1 MFWGSTVKKLWK
13 DLPFLWIVL
22 GIVISCASYYGYH
35 LLLQA
40 NDHAQQI
47 KHPIELSQSNR
58 DEQKKKLKKAAYC
71 PRQIKPVT
79 PAAYAKAQLRY
90 VEIVNQ
96 WGVGA
101 LYIPSAD
108 VHSKILAGIDN
119 QNLMV
124 GVGTYYQD
132 QQLGKGNYVLLA
144 HNLVQGGG
152 SLGNL
157 PKTTLQQIFYLT
169 DFTKVY
175 EYVGIKNDVVDQNR
189 GDLMA
194 IPTDD
199 QKPLVTLIRCEGGLN
214 TSNRAVVQGEFLKE
228 YPVSEATKAVKLG
241 LGLIEESWANDE
253 KISNQQSSYTSEES
267 PIRIQRSSVET
278 SNEPIYSIFQ
288 VVCIYLFTLLNEVPV
303 VIGIGYLIGL
313 LSLTHVA
320 TRKQFES

>member
-1 MFWGSTVKKLWK
+1 MKKLWK
-13 DLPFLWIVL
+13 NLPFLWIVL
-22 GIVISCASYYGYH
+22 GVVISCASYYGYH

-40 NDHAQQI
+40 NDQAEQI
-47 KHPIELSQSNR
+47 KQPIDLKQSNR
-58 DEQKKKLKKAAYC
+58 DKQKKKLQKATYC

-90 VEIVNQ
+90 AEIVNQ

-108 VHSKILAGIDN
+108 IHSKILAGIDN

-124 GVGTYYQD
+124 GVGTYYQN

-144 HNLVQGGG
+144 HNLVQSGG

-175 EYVGIKNDVVDQNR
+175 EYVAIKNDVVDQSR

-199 QKPLVTLIRCEGGLN
+199 QTPIVTLIRCDGGLN
-214 TSNRAVVQGEFLKE
+214 TPKRAVVQGEFLKE
-228 YPVSEATKAVKLG
+228 YPASEASKEVKLG
-241 LGLIEESWANDE
+241 LGLIEGRWINDE
-253 KISNQQSSYTSEES
+253 KISNQQRANASEE
-267 PIRIQRSSVET
+267 PTIRIRTHSVET
-278 SNEPIYSIFQ
+278 SNEPIYSLFQ
-288 VVCIYLFTLLNEVPV
+288 VACIYLFTILNEVPI
-303 VIGIGYLIGL
+303 VIGIGYLTGL
-313 LSLTHVA
+313 LALSHVA
-320 TRKQFES
+320 T

>member
-1 MFWGSTVKKLWK
+1 MKKLWK
-13 DLPFLWIVL
+13 NLPFLWIVL

-40 NDHAQQI
+40 NDHAEQI

-58 DEQKKKLKKAAYC
+58 DEQKKKLQKATYC

-79 PAAYAKAQLRY
+79 SAAYAKAQLRY
-90 VEIVNQ
+90 AEIVNQ
-96 WGVGA
+96 WVVGA

-108 VHSKILAGIDN
+108 IHSKILAGIDN

-152 SLGNL
+152 TLGNL

-169 DFTKVY
+169 DFTNVY
-175 EYVGIKNDVVDQNR
+175 EYVSIKNDVVDQSR

-194 IPTDD
+194 IPADD
-199 QKPLVTLIRCEGGLN
+199 QTAIVTLIRCEGGIN
-214 TSNRAVVQGEFLKE
+214 TSNRAVVQGEFLRE
-228 YPVSEATKAVKLG
+228 YPASEASKAVKLG
-241 LGLIEESWANDE
+241 LGLIEESWTNNE
-253 KISNQQSSYTSEES
+253 KMSNQQSTNFSEES
-267 PIRIQRSSVET
+267 KIRIQMSSVET
-278 SNEPIYSIFQ
+278 SNEPIYSPFQ
-288 VVCIYLFTLLNEVPV
+288 FACIYLFTLLNEVPV

-320 TRKQFES
+320 TRKQYEF

>member
-1 MFWGSTVKKLWK
+1 MKKLWK
-13 DLPFLWIVL
+13 KLPFLWIVL
-22 GIVISCASYYGYH
+22 GIAISCASYYGYH

-40 NDHAQQI
+40 NDHAEQMT
-47 KHPIELSQSNR
+47 HLIEINQSNR
-58 DEQKKKLKKAAYC
+58 DEQKKKLQKATYC

-90 VEIVNQ
+90 TEIVNQ

-108 VHSKILAGIDN
+108 IHSKILAGIDN

-124 GVGTYYQD
+124 GVGTYYQN

-157 PKTTLQQIFYLT
+157 PKTTLQQVFYLT
-169 DFTKVY
+169 DFTNVY
-175 EYVGIKNDVVDQNR
+175 EYAAIKNDVIDQSR
-189 GDLMA
+189 GDLIA
-194 IPTDD
+194 IPADD

-214 TSNRAVVQGEFLKE
+214 TFNRAVVQGEFMKE
-228 YPVSEATKAVKLG
+228 YPASEATKAVKIG
-241 LGLIEESWANDE
+241 LGLIEESWINDE
-253 KISNQQSSYTSEES
+253 KISNQQSTYFSEES
-267 PIRIQRSSVET
+267 TVRIKMSSVET
-278 SNEPIYSIFQ
+278 SNEPIYSLFQ
-288 VVCIYLFTLLNEVPV
+288 IACIYLFTLLNEVPV

-313 LSLTHVA
+313 LALTHIA
-320 TRKQFES
+320 TRKQYDF

>member
-1 MFWGSTVKKLWK
+1 VKKLWK
-13 DLPFLWIVL
+13 NLPFLWIVL
-22 GIVISCASYYGYH
+22 GVVISCASYYGYH

-40 NDHAQQI
+40 NDQAEQI
-47 KHPIELSQSNR
+47 KQPIDLKQSNR
-58 DEQKKKLKKAAYC
+58 DKQKKKLQKATYC

-90 VEIVNQ
+90 AEIVNQ

-108 VHSKILAGIDN
+108 IHSKILAGIDN

-124 GVGTYYQD
+124 GVGTYYQN

-144 HNLVQGGG
+144 HNLVQSGG

-175 EYVGIKNDVVDQNR
+175 EYVAIKNDVVDQSR

-199 QKPLVTLIRCEGGLN
+199 QTPIVTLIRCDGGLN
-214 TSNRAVVQGEFLKE
+214 TPKRAVVQGEFLKE
-228 YPVSEATKAVKLG
+228 YPASEASKEVKLG
-241 LGLIEESWANDE
+241 LGLIEGRWINDE
-253 KISNQQSSYTSEES
+253 KISNQQRANASEE
-267 PIRIQRSSVET
+267 PTIRIRTHSVET
-278 SNEPIYSIFQ
+278 SNEPIYSLFQ
-288 VVCIYLFTLLNEVPV
+288 VACIYLFTILNEVPI
-303 VIGIGYLIGL
+303 VIGIGYLTGL
-313 LSLTHVA
+313 LALSHVA
-320 TRKQFES
+320 T

>member
-1 MFWGSTVKKLWK
+1 MKKLWK
-13 DLPFLWIVL
+13 NLPFLWIVL
-22 GIVISCASYYGYH
+22 GVVISCASYYGYH

-40 NDHAQQI
+40 NDQAEQI
-47 KHPIELSQSNR
+47 KQPIDLKQSNR
-58 DEQKKKLKKAAYC
+58 DKQKKKLQKATYC

-79 PAAYAKAQLRY
+79 PAAYAKDQLRY
-90 VEIVNQ
+90 AEIVNQ

-108 VHSKILAGIDN
+108 IHSKILAGIDN

-124 GVGTYYQD
+124 GVGTYYQN

-144 HNLVQGGG
+144 HNLVQSGG

-175 EYVGIKNDVVDQNR
+175 EYVAIKNDVVDQSR

-199 QKPLVTLIRCEGGLN
+199 QTSIVTLIRCEGGLN

-228 YPVSEATKAVKLG
+228 YPASEATKAVKLG
-241 LGLIEESWANDE
+241 LGLIEERWANDE
-253 KISNQQSSYTSEES
+253 KISNQQRANASEE
-267 PIRIQRSSVET
+267 PTIRIRTHSVET
-278 SNEPIYSIFQ
+278 SNEPIYSLFQ
-288 VVCIYLFTLLNEVPV
+288 VACIYLFTILNEVPI
-303 VIGIGYLIGL
+303 VIGIGYLTGL
-313 LSLTHVA
+313 LALSHVA
-320 TRKQFES
+320 TRKQYEI

>member
-1 MFWGSTVKKLWK
+1 VKKLWK
-13 DLPFLWIVL
+13 NLPFLWIVL
-22 GIVISCASYYGYH
+22 GVVISCASYYGYH

-40 NDHAQQI
+40 NDQAEQI
-47 KHPIELSQSNR
+47 KQPIDLKQSNR
-58 DEQKKKLKKAAYC
+58 DKQKKKLQKATYC

-90 VEIVNQ
+90 AEIVNQ

-108 VHSKILAGIDN
+108 IHSKILAGIDN

-124 GVGTYYQD
+124 GVGTYYQN

-144 HNLVQGGG
+144 HNLVQSGG

-175 EYVGIKNDVVDQNR
+175 EYVAIKNDVVDQSR

-199 QKPLVTLIRCEGGLN
+199 QTPIVTLIRCEGGLN
-214 TSNRAVVQGEFLKE
+214 TPKRAVVQGEFLKE
-228 YPVSEATKAVKLG
+228 YPASEASKEVKLG
-241 LGLIEESWANDE
+241 LGLIEGRWINDE
-253 KISNQQSSYTSEES
+253 KISNQQRANASEE
-267 PIRIQRSSVET
+267 PTIRIRTHSVET
-278 SNEPIYSIFQ
+278 SNEPIYSLFQ
-288 VVCIYLFTLLNEVPV
+288 VACIYLFTILNEVPI
-303 VIGIGYLIGL
+303 VIGIGYLTGL
-313 LSLTHVA
+313 LALSHVA
-320 TRKQFES
+320 TRKQYEI

>member
-1 MFWGSTVKKLWK
+1 MKKLWK
-13 DLPFLWIVL
+13 NLPFLWIVL
-22 GIVISCASYYGYH
+22 GIVISCSSYYGYH

-40 NDHAQQI
+40 NDHAEQI
-47 KHPIELSQSNR
+47 KHPIELSQSHR
-58 DEQKKKLKKAAYC
+58 EEQKKKLKKAIYC

-79 PAAYAKAQLRY
+79 PAAYIKAQLRY
-90 VEIVNQ
+90 TEIVKK
-96 WGVGA
+96 WGIGA

-108 VHSKILAGIDN
+108 IHSKILAGIDN

-132 QQLGKGNYVLLA
+132 QRLGKGNYVLLA

-152 SLGNL
+152 TLGNL

-175 EYVGIKNDVVDQNR
+175 EYVAIKNDVVDQSR

-194 IPTDD
+194 IPNDD

-228 YPVSEATKAVKLG
+228 YPASEASREVKLG
-241 LGLIEESWANDE
+241 LGLIEGRWINDE
-253 KISNQQSSYTSEES
+253 KISNKQSSNASAES
-267 PIRIQRSSVET
+267 TLRMSSAENI
-278 SNEPIYSIFQ
+278 NEPIYSLFQ
-288 VVCIYLFTLLNEVPV
+288 VACIYLFTLLNEVPV
-303 VIGIGYLIGL
+303 LIGLGYLIGL
-313 LSLTHVA
+313 LALTHI
-320 TRKQFES
+320 TTQKEYEI

>member
-1 MFWGSTVKKLWK
+1 M
-13 DLPFLWIVL
+13 
-22 GIVISCASYYGYH
+22 ISCASYYGYH

-40 NDHAQQI
+40 NDQAEQI
-47 KHPIELSQSNR
+47 KQPIDLKQSNR
-58 DEQKKKLKKAAYC
+58 DKQKKKLQKATYC

-90 VEIVNQ
+90 AEIVNQ

-108 VHSKILAGIDN
+108 IHSKILAGIDN

-124 GVGTYYQD
+124 GVGTYYQN

-144 HNLVQGGG
+144 HNLVQSGG

-175 EYVGIKNDVVDQNR
+175 EYVAIKNDVVDQSR

-199 QKPLVTLIRCEGGLN
+199 QTPIVTLIRCDGGLN
-214 TSNRAVVQGEFLKE
+214 TPKRAVVQGEFLKE
-228 YPVSEATKAVKLG
+228 YPASEASKEVKLG
-241 LGLIEESWANDE
+241 LGLIEGRWINDE
-253 KISNQQSSYTSEES
+253 KISNQQRANASEE
-267 PIRIQRSSVET
+267 PTIRIRTHSVET
-278 SNEPIYSIFQ
+278 SNEPIYSLFQ
-288 VVCIYLFTLLNEVPV
+288 VACIYLFTILNEVPI
-303 VIGIGYLIGL
+303 VIGIGYLTGL
-313 LSLTHVA
+313 LALSHVA
-320 TRKQFES
+320 T

>member
-1 MFWGSTVKKLWK
+1 MKKLWK
-13 DLPFLWIVL
+13 NLPFLWIVL
-22 GIVISCASYYGYH
+22 GIVISCASYYGYY

-40 NDHAQQI
+40 NDHAEQMT
-47 KHPIELSQSNR
+47 HPIEINQSNR
-58 DEQKKKLKKAAYC
+58 DEQKKKLQKATYC

-90 VEIVNQ
+90 NEIVNQ

-108 VHSKILAGIDN
+108 IHSKILAGIDN

-132 QQLGKGNYVLLA
+132 QHLGKSNYVLLA

-152 SLGNL
+152 SLKNL
-157 PKTTLQQIFYLT
+157 PKTTLHQVFYLT
-169 DFTKVY
+169 DFTNVY
-175 EYVGIKNDVVDQNR
+175 EYVAIKNDVVDQSR

-199 QKPLVTLIRCEGGLN
+199 QTSIVTLIRCEGGLN

-228 YPVSEATKAVKLG
+228 YPASEASKEVKLG
-241 LGLIEESWANDE
+241 LGLIEENWINDE
-253 KISNQQSSYTSEES
+253 KNSFQQSSHTSEES
-267 PIRIQRSSVET
+267 PIRIRLSPGET
-278 SNEPIYSIFQ
+278 SNEPIYSPFQ
-288 VVCIYLFTLLNEVPV
+288 VTCIYLFTLLNEVPV

-313 LSLTHVA
+313 LALTHIA
-320 TRKQFES
+320 TQKQYEF

>member
-1 MFWGSTVKKLWK
+1 MKKIWK
-13 DLPFLWIVL
+13 NLPFLWIVL
-22 GIVISCASYYGYH
+22 GIVISCASYYGYY

-40 NDHAQQI
+40 NDHVEQMT
-47 KHPIELSQSNR
+47 HPIEINQSNR
-58 DEQKKKLKKAAYC
+58 DEQKKKLKKATYC

-90 VEIVNQ
+90 TEIVNQ

-101 LYIPSAD
+101 LHIPSAD
-108 VHSKILAGIDN
+108 IHSKILAGISN

-157 PKTTLQQIFYLT
+157 PKTTLQQVFYLT

-175 EYVGIKNDVVDQNR
+175 EYVAIKNDVVDQSR

-194 IPTDD
+194 ILIDD
-199 QKPLVTLIRCEGGLN
+199 HKPLVTLIRCEGGLN

-228 YPVSEATKAVKLG
+228 YPASEATKAVKLG
-241 LGLIEESWANDE
+241 LGLIEESWTNDE
-253 KISNQQSSYTSEES
+253 KISNQQRSSTSEES
-267 PIRIQRSSVET
+267 SIRIRKRSAET
-278 SNEPIYSIFQ
+278 SNERIYSLFQ
-288 VVCIYLFTLLNEVPV
+288 IACIYLFTLLNEVPV

-313 LSLTHVA
+313 LAFTHIA
-320 TRKQFES
+320 TRKQYEF

>member
-1 MFWGSTVKKLWK
+1 VKKLWK
-13 DLPFLWIVL
+13 NLPFLWIVL

-40 NDHAQQI
+40 NDHAEQMT
-47 KHPIELSQSNR
+47 HPIEINQSNR
-58 DEQKKKLKKAAYC
+58 DEQKKKLQKATYC

-90 VEIVNQ
+90 AEIVNQ

-108 VHSKILAGIDN
+108 IHSKILAGINN

-132 QQLGKGNYVLLA
+132 QQLGQGNYVLLS

-152 SLGNL
+152 TLGNL
-157 PKTTLQQIFYLT
+157 SKTTLQQVFYLT
-169 DFTKVY
+169 DFTNVY
-175 EYVGIKNDVVDQNR
+175 EYVAIKNDVVDQSR

-194 IPTDD
+194 IPTDN
-199 QKPLVTLIRCEGGLN
+199 QNPLVTLIRCEGGLN
-214 TSNRAVVQGEFLKE
+214 TSNRAIVQGEFLKE
-228 YPVSEATKAVKLG
+228 YPASEATKAVKFG
-241 LGLIEESWANDE
+241 LGLIEESWINDE
-253 KISNQQSSYTSEES
+253 KISNQQSANASEES
-267 PIRIQRSSVET
+267 PIRIRKHSVET
-278 SNEPIYSIFQ
+278 SNEPIYSLFQ
-288 VVCIYLFTLLNEVPV
+288 IACIYSFTLLNEVPV

-313 LSLTHVA
+313 LVLTHIA
-320 TRKQFES
+320 TQKQYKI

>member
-1 MFWGSTVKKLWK
+1 MKKLWK
-13 DLPFLWIVL
+13 NLPFLWIVL

-40 NDHAQQI
+40 NDHAEQI
-47 KHPIELSQSNR
+47 KHPIELKQSNR
-58 DEQKKKLKKAAYC
+58 DEQKKKLKKATYC

-90 VEIVNQ
+90 AEIVNK

-101 LYIPSAD
+101 VYIPSAD
-108 VHSKILAGIDN
+108 IHSKILAGIDN

-175 EYVGIKNDVVDQNR
+175 EYVAIKNDVVDQNR

-199 QKPLVTLIRCEGGLN
+199 QTSIVTLIRCEGGLN

-228 YPVSEATKAVKLG
+228 YPASEATKAVKLG
-241 LGLIEESWANDE
+241 LGLIEERWANDE
-253 KISNQQSSYTSEES
+253 EIVNQQSANASEES
-267 PIRIQRSSVET
+267 TIRIQMSSVET
-278 SNEPIYSIFQ
+278 FNEPIYSPFQ
-288 VVCIYLFTLLNEVPV
+288 VACIYLFTFLNEVPV
-303 VIGIGYLIGL
+303 LIGIGYLIGL
-313 LSLTHVA
+313 LALTHIA
-320 TRKQFES
+320 TRKQYEF

>member
-1 MFWGSTVKKLWK
+1 MKKLWK
-13 DLPFLWIVL
+13 NLPFLWIVL

-40 NDHAQQI
+40 NERAEQMT
-47 KHPIELSQSNR
+47 HPIEINQSNR
-58 DEQKKKLKKAAYC
+58 DEQKKKLQKATYC

-90 VEIVNQ
+90 TEIVNQ

-101 LYIPSAD
+101 VYIPSAD
-108 VHSKILAGIDN
+108 IRSKILAGIDN

-152 SLGNL
+152 SLKNL
-157 PKTTLQQIFYLT
+157 PKTTLHQVFYLT
-169 DFTKVY
+169 DFTNVY
-175 EYVGIKNDVVDQNR
+175 EYLALKNDVVDQSR

-194 IPTDD
+194 IPTDE

-214 TSNRAVVQGEFLKE
+214 TSNRAIVQGEFLKE
-228 YPVSEATKAVKLG
+228 YPASEASKAVKLG
-241 LGLIEESWANDE
+241 LGIIEESWPNDE
-253 KISNQQSSYTSEES
+253 KISNQQNSSTNEES
-267 PIRIQRSSVET
+267 SIRIQMSSVET
-278 SNEPIYSIFQ
+278 SNEPIYSLFQ
-288 VVCIYLFTLLNEVPV
+288 IACIYLFTLLNEVPV

-313 LSLTHVA
+313 LALTHIA
-320 TRKQFES
+320 TRKQYEF

>member
-1 MFWGSTVKKLWK
+1 MKKLWK
-13 DLPFLWIVL
+13 NLPFLWIVL

-40 NDHAQQI
+40 NDHAEQI
-47 KHPIELSQSNR
+47 KYPIELNQSNR
-58 DEQKKKLKKAAYC
+58 DEQKKKLKKATYC

-90 VEIVNQ
+90 AEIVNQ

-108 VHSKILAGIDN
+108 IHSKILAGIDN

-152 SLGNL
+152 TLENL
-157 PKTTLQQIFYLT
+157 PKTPLRQVIYLT
-169 DFTKVY
+169 DFAKVY
-175 EYVGIKNDVVDQNR
+175 EYVAIKNDVVEQSR

-194 IPTDD
+194 IPIDD
-199 QKPLVTLIRCEGGLN
+199 HKPLVTLIRCEGGLN

-228 YPVSEATKAVKLG
+228 YPASEATKAVKLG
-241 LGLIEESWANDE
+241 LGLIEERWINDE
-253 KISNQQSSYTSEES
+253 KISNQQSSNTNEES
-267 PIRIQRSSVET
+267 PIRIRKRSVDT
-278 SNEPIYSIFQ
+278 SNEPIYSPFQ
-288 VVCIYLFTLLNEVPV
+288 VACIYLFTLLNEVPV

-313 LSLTHVA
+313 LALTHVA

>member
-1 MFWGSTVKKLWK
+1 MKKLWK
-13 DLPFLWIVL
+13 NLPFLWIVL
-22 GIVISCASYYGYH
+22 GVVISCASYYGYH

-40 NDHAQQI
+40 NDQAEQI
-47 KHPIELSQSNR
+47 KQPIDLKQSNR
-58 DEQKKKLKKAAYC
+58 DKQKKKLQKATYC

-90 VEIVNQ
+90 AEIVNQ

-108 VHSKILAGIDN
+108 IHSKILAGIDN

-124 GVGTYYQD
+124 GVGTYYQN

-144 HNLVQGGG
+144 HNLVQSGG

-175 EYVGIKNDVVDQNR
+175 EYVAIKNDVVDQSR

-199 QKPLVTLIRCEGGLN
+199 QTPIVTLIRCEGGLN
-214 TSNRAVVQGEFLKE
+214 TPKRAVVQGEFLKE
-228 YPVSEATKAVKLG
+228 YPASEASKEVKLG
-241 LGLIEESWANDE
+241 LGLIEGRWINDE
-253 KISNQQSSYTSEES
+253 KISNQQRANASEE
-267 PIRIQRSSVET
+267 PTIRIRTHSVET
-278 SNEPIYSIFQ
+278 SNEPIYSLFQ
-288 VVCIYLFTLLNEVPV
+288 VACIYLFTILNEVPI
-303 VIGIGYLIGL
+303 VIGIGYLTGL
-313 LSLTHVA
+313 LALSHVA
-320 TRKQFES
+320 TRKQYEI

>member
-1 MFWGSTVKKLWK
+1 M
-13 DLPFLWIVL
+13 
-22 GIVISCASYYGYH
+22 ISCASYYGYH

-40 NDHAQQI
+40 NDQAEQI
-47 KHPIELSQSNR
+47 KQPIDLKQSNR
-58 DEQKKKLKKAAYC
+58 DKQKKKLQKATYC

-90 VEIVNQ
+90 AEIVNQ

-108 VHSKILAGIDN
+108 IHSKILAGIDN

-124 GVGTYYQD
+124 GVGTYYQN

-144 HNLVQGGG
+144 HNLVQSGG

-169 DFTKVY
+169 DFTKFY
-175 EYVGIKNDVVDQNR
+175 EYVAIKNDVVDQSR

-199 QKPLVTLIRCEGGLN
+199 QTPIVTLIRCEGGLN
-214 TSNRAVVQGEFLKE
+214 TPKRAVVQGEFLKE
-228 YPVSEATKAVKLG
+228 YPASEASKEVKLG
-241 LGLIEESWANDE
+241 LGLIEGRWINDE
-253 KISNQQSSYTSEES
+253 KISNQQRANASEE
-267 PIRIQRSSVET
+267 PTIRIRTHSVET
-278 SNEPIYSIFQ
+278 SNEPIYSLFQ
-288 VVCIYLFTLLNEVPV
+288 VACIYLFTILNEVPI
-303 VIGIGYLIGL
+303 VIGIGYLTGL
-313 LSLTHVA
+313 LALSHVA
-320 TRKQFES
+320 TRKQYEI

>member
-1 MFWGSTVKKLWK
+1 MKKLWK
-13 DLPFLWIVL
+13 NLPFLWIVL
-22 GIVISCASYYGYH
+22 GVVISCASYYGYH

-40 NDHAQQI
+40 NDQAEQI
-47 KHPIELSQSNR
+47 KQPIDLKQSNR
-58 DEQKKKLKKAAYC
+58 DKQKKKLQKATYC

-90 VEIVNQ
+90 AEIVNQ

-108 VHSKILAGIDN
+108 IHSKILAGIDN

-124 GVGTYYQD
+124 GVGTYYQN

-144 HNLVQGGG
+144 HNLVQSGG

-175 EYVGIKNDVVDQNR
+175 EYVAIKNDVVDQSR

-194 IPTDD
+194 ITTDD
-199 QKPLVTLIRCEGGLN
+199 QTPIVTLIRCEGGLN
-214 TSNRAVVQGEFLKE
+214 TPKRAVVQGEFLKE
-228 YPVSEATKAVKLG
+228 YPASEASKEVKLG
-241 LGLIEESWANDE
+241 LGLIEGRWINDE
-253 KISNQQSSYTSEES
+253 KISNQQRANASEE
-267 PIRIQRSSVET
+267 PTIRIRTHSVET
-278 SNEPIYSIFQ
+278 SNEPIYSLFQ
-288 VVCIYLFTLLNEVPV
+288 VACIYLFTILNEVPI
-303 VIGIGYLIGL
+303 VIGIGYLTGL
-313 LSLTHVA
+313 LALSHVA
-320 TRKQFES
+320 TRKQYEI

>member
-1 MFWGSTVKKLWK
+1 MKKLWK
-13 DLPFLWIVL
+13 NLPFLWIVL

-40 NDHAQQI
+40 NDHAKQI
-47 KHPIELSQSNR
+47 KHPIELKQSNQ
-58 DEQKKKLKKAAYC
+58 DEQKKKLKKATYC

-90 VEIVNQ
+90 AEIVNQ

-108 VHSKILAGIDN
+108 IHSKILAGINN

-124 GVGTYYQD
+124 GVGTYYQN
-132 QQLGKGNYVLLA
+132 QQLGKRNYVLLA

-175 EYVGIKNDVVDQNR
+175 EYVAIKNDVVNQSR

-194 IPTDD
+194 IPAVD
-199 QKPLVTLIRCEGGLN
+199 QTPLVTLIRCEGGLN
-214 TSNRAVVQGEFLKE
+214 TSNRAVVQGEFLKR
-228 YPVSEATKAVKLG
+228 YPASKASKEVKLG
-241 LGLIEESWANDE
+241 LGIIEESKINDE
-253 KISNQQSSYTSEES
+253 KISNQQSSSTSEES
-267 PIRIQRSSVET
+267 PIRIRMNSGEKA
-278 SNEPIYSIFQ
+278 NEPIYSLFQ
-288 VVCIYLFTLLNEVPV
+288 IACIYLFTLLNEVPV
-303 VIGIGYLIGL
+303 AIGIGYLIGFL
-313 LSLTHVA
+313 ALTHIA
-320 TRKQFES
+320 ARKQYEF

>member
-1 MFWGSTVKKLWK
+1 MKKLWK
-13 DLPFLWIVL
+13 NLPFLWIVL

-40 NDHAQQI
+40 NDHAEQI

-58 DEQKKKLKKAAYC
+58 DKPKKKLKKATYC

-90 VEIVNQ
+90 TEIVNQ
-96 WGVGA
+96 WGIGA

-108 VHSKILAGIDN
+108 IHSKILAGIDN

-124 GVGTYYQD
+124 GVGTYYKD

-152 SLGNL
+152 LLGNL
-157 PKTTLQQIFYLT
+157 PKTTLTQVFYLT
-169 DFTKVY
+169 DFTSVY
-175 EYVGIKNDVVDQNR
+175 EYVAIKNDVVDQNR

-199 QKPLVTLIRCEGGLN
+199 LTSIVTLIRCEGGLN
-214 TSNRAVVQGEFLKE
+214 TPKRAVVQGKFLKE
-228 YPVSEATKAVKLG
+228 YPASEATKAVKLG

-253 KISNQQSSYTSEES
+253 KISNQQSANASEES
-267 PIRIQRSSVET
+267 KTRIHPVET
-278 SNEPIYSIFQ
+278 SNAPIYSLFQ

>member
-1 MFWGSTVKKLWK
+1 
-13 DLPFLWIVL
+13 
-22 GIVISCASYYGYH
+22 VISCASYYGYH

-40 NDHAQQI
+40 NDQAEQI
-47 KHPIELSQSNR
+47 KQPIDLKQSNR
-58 DEQKKKLKKAAYC
+58 DKQKKKLQKATYC

-90 VEIVNQ
+90 AEIVNQ

-108 VHSKILAGIDN
+108 IHSKILAGIDN

-124 GVGTYYQD
+124 GVGTYYQN

-144 HNLVQGGG
+144 HNLVQSGG

-175 EYVGIKNDVVDQNR
+175 EYVAIKNDVVDQSR

-199 QKPLVTLIRCEGGLN
+199 QTPIVTLIRCEGGLN
-214 TSNRAVVQGEFLKE
+214 TPKRAVVQGEFLKE
-228 YPVSEATKAVKLG
+228 YPASEASKEVKLG
-241 LGLIEESWANDE
+241 LGLIEGRWINDE
-253 KISNQQSSYTSEES
+253 KISNQQRANASEE
-267 PIRIQRSSVET
+267 PTIRIRTHSVET
-278 SNEPIYSIFQ
+278 SNEPIYSLFQ
-288 VVCIYLFTLLNEVPV
+288 VACIYLFTILNEVPI
-303 VIGIGYLIGL
+303 VIGIGYLTGL
-313 LSLTHVA
+313 LALSHVA
-320 TRKQFES
+320 TRKQYEI

>member
-1 MFWGSTVKKLWK
+1 M
-13 DLPFLWIVL
+13 
-22 GIVISCASYYGYH
+22 ISCASYYGYH

-40 NDHAQQI
+40 NDQAEQI
-47 KHPIELSQSNR
+47 KQPIDLKQSNR
-58 DEQKKKLKKAAYC
+58 DKQKKKLQKATYC

-90 VEIVNQ
+90 AEIVNQ

-108 VHSKILAGIDN
+108 IHSKILAGIDN

-124 GVGTYYQD
+124 GVGTYYQN

-144 HNLVQGGG
+144 HNLVQSGG

-175 EYVGIKNDVVDQNR
+175 EYVAIKNDVVDQSR

-199 QKPLVTLIRCEGGLN
+199 QTPIVTLIRCEGGLN
-214 TSNRAVVQGEFLKE
+214 TPKRAVVQGEFLKE
-228 YPVSEATKAVKLG
+228 YPASEASKEVKLG
-241 LGLIEESWANDE
+241 LGLIEGRWINDE
-253 KISNQQSSYTSEES
+253 KISNQQRANASEE
-267 PIRIQRSSVET
+267 PTIRIRTHSVET
-278 SNEPIYSIFQ
+278 SNEPIYSLFQ
-288 VVCIYLFTLLNEVPV
+288 VACIYLFTILNEVPI
-303 VIGIGYLIGL
+303 VIGIGYLTGL
-313 LSLTHVA
+313 LALSHVA
-320 TRKQFES
+320 TRKQYEI

>member
-1 MFWGSTVKKLWK
+1 MKKLWK
-13 DLPFLWIVL
+13 NLPFLWIIL

-40 NDHAQQI
+40 NDHAEQI
-47 KHPIELSQSNR
+47 KHPIELKQNNR
-58 DEQKKKLKKAAYC
+58 NEQKRKIQKATYC

-90 VEIVNQ
+90 TEIVNQ
-96 WGVGA
+96 WGIGA

-108 VHSKILAGIDN
+108 IHSKILAGIDN

-152 SLGNL
+152 TLGSL
-157 PKTTLQQIFYLT
+157 PKTTLQKIFYLT

-175 EYVGIKNDVVDQNR
+175 EYVAIKNDVVDKSR

-199 QKPLVTLIRCEGGLN
+199 QTSIVTLIRCEGGLN
-214 TSNRAVVQGEFLKE
+214 TSNRLVVQGEFLKE
-228 YPVSEATKAVKLG
+228 YPASEASKGVKLG
-241 LGLIEESWANDE
+241 LGLIEENWANDE
-253 KISNQQSSYTSEES
+253 KISNQQSSSNREES
-267 PIRIQRSSVET
+267 TIRIQMSSVET
-278 SNEPIYSIFQ
+278 SNEPIYSPFQ
-288 VVCIYLFTLLNEVPV
+288 VACIYLFKLLNEVPV
-303 VIGIGYLIGL
+303 LIGIGYLIGL
-313 LSLTHVA
+313 LALTHIA
-320 TRKQFES
+320 TQKQYEF

>member
-1 MFWGSTVKKLWK
+1 MKKIWK
-13 DLPFLWIVL
+13 NLPFLWIVL
-22 GIVISCASYYGYH
+22 GIVISCASYYGYY

-40 NDHAQQI
+40 NDHAEQMT
-47 KHPIELSQSNR
+47 HPIEINQSNR
-58 DEQKKKLKKAAYC
+58 DEQKKKLQKATYC

-90 VEIVNQ
+90 TEIVNQ

-108 VHSKILAGIDN
+108 IHSKILAGINN

-124 GVGTYYQD
+124 GVGTYYQN

-152 SLGNL
+152 TLGNL
-157 PKTTLQQIFYLT
+157 PKTTLHQVFYLT
-169 DFTKVY
+169 DFTNVY
-175 EYVGIKNDVVDQNR
+175 EYVAIKNEIVDQSR

-194 IPTDD
+194 IPAGD
-199 QKPLVTLIRCEGGLN
+199 QTPLVTLIRCEGGLN
-214 TSNRAVVQGEFLKE
+214 TSNRAVVQSEFLKK
-228 YPVSEATKAVKLG
+228 YPASEASKEVKLG
-241 LGLIEESWANDE
+241 LGLIEERWANDE
-253 KISNQQSSYTSEES
+253 KISNQQNSSTSEDT
-267 PIRIQRSSVET
+267 PIQIRKRSVET
-278 SNEPIYSIFQ
+278 SNEPIYSSFQ
-288 VVCIYLFTLLNEVPV
+288 VACIYLFTILNEVPV

-313 LSLTHVA
+313 LALTHVA